1 MWSGVSFWKERAAA
15 NQGDVAL
22 CLSNTT
28 TAHKSPSEDLREA
41 DPQHASRGALAVMCS
56 RIAWLRASCV
66 PQDSMHHS
74 HWAARPAKP
83 HTKRT
88 SICGNYT

>member
-28 TAHKSPSEDLREA
+28 TAPKSPSEDLQKA
-41 DPQHASRGALAVMCS
+41 DLQHASGGALAVMRS
-56 RIAWLRASCV
+56 RIARLRASCV
-66 PQDSMHHS
+66 PQDSTHHS
-74 HWAARPAKP
+74 H
-83 HTKRT
+83 
-88 SICGNYT
+88 